1 MPTSIENLKRLA
13 NKLIPAMR
21 FSSVRVGGHIKQTGQ
36 ELSTTFHFPK
46 CRLCPII
53 LDNKYPSQNH
63 FIFLKIKKIDTGLY
77 AT

>member
-36 ELSTTFHFPK
+36 ELSTIFHFPK
-46 CRLCPII
+46 CPLFSPLYLTTSTHPRII
-53 LDNKYPSQNH
+53 LFY
-63 FIFLKIKKIDTGLY
+63 KKIIKI
-77 AT
+77 